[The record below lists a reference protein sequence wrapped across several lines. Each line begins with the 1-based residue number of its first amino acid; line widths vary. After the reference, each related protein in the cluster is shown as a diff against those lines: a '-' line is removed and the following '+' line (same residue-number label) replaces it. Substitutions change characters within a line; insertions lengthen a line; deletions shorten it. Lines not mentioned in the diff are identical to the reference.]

1 LIQFIL
7 RNRYSLEW
15 VAKMLSGAYILII
28 NSLIPITMIVLGG
41 YFSKHAPKNINGLYG
56 YRTTMSMRN
65 KETWE
70 FAHNYCG
77 RLWFKL
83 GWILLIISVI
93 PMLFVIMNDKSIIS
107 NFGLVLC
114 AIQVVFL
121 ISSILPT
128 EIALSN
134 KFDINGN
141 RKI

>member
-1 LIQFIL
+1 
-7 RNRYSLEW
+7 
-15 VAKMLSGAYILII
+15 MLSGASILII

-56 YRTTMSMRN
+56 YRTTMSMKN

-77 RLWFKL
+77 LLWFKL

-93 PMLFVIMNDKSIIS
+93 SMLFIIINDKNIIN

-114 AIQVVFL
+114 VIQVIFL
-121 ISSILPT
+121 ISPIVPT
-128 EIALSN
+128 ELALL
-134 KFDINGN
+134 KIFDINGN

>member
-1 LIQFIL
+1 
-7 RNRYSLEW
+7 
-15 VAKMLSGAYILII
+15 MLSGASILII

-56 YRTTMSMRN
+56 YRTTMSMKN

-77 RLWFKL
+77 LLWFKL

-93 PMLFVIMNDKSIIS
+93 SMLFIIINDKNIIN

-114 AIQVVFL
+114 VIQVIFL
-121 ISSILPT
+121 ISPIVPT
-128 EIALSN
+128 ELALL
-134 KFDINGN
+134 KVFDINGN